1 MSLQFNVATLLSEPV
16 GATCVYEIDDRVLID
31 GDEPRHEH
39 AAGRAVFLRTEDG
52 VFVSATLHGVQR
64 EACSRCLR
72 DVETPLD
79 LEIREEYFA
88 RVDVHT
94 GANLPRPEDPEAFR
108 VDTRHTLDLEDAVR
122 QYWTAALSMQPLCR
136 PDCKG
141 LCPRCGHDLNPGA
154 CACRPEEEDAR
165 WSALRELAVKREGS

>member
-1 MSLQFNVATLLSEPV
+1 MSLQFNVATLLGEPL
-16 GATCVYEIDDRVLID
+16 GATRVYEIDERALVDTE
-31 GDEPRHEH
+31 EPRHERV
-39 AAGRAVFLRTEDG
+39 AGRAVFLRTKEG

-72 DVETPLD
+72 DVETPVD

-94 GANLPRPEDPEAFR
+94 GASLPPPEDPEAFR
-108 VDTRHTLDLEDAVR
+108 VDARHTLDLEDAVR

-141 LCPRCGHDLNPGA
+141 ICPRCGRDLNAGS
-154 CACRPEEEDAR
+154 CECGPEEDSR
-165 WSALRELAVKREGS
+165 WSALRELAGKREGS